1 MGTTQTLNN
10 RVQVTHSAL
19 LHAPLT
25 RRVMSLRTI
34 MIRAFESSDMNDV
47 LNIWL
52 EASIRAHSF
61 VGKEFWESSVQ
72 DMREIYIPASDTYVF
87 SENGTVRGF
96 FSLHDES
103 LAAMFV
109 WPEAQGKGI
118 GRQLMDKAK
127 SLGKKLNLTVYRENE
142 KSIQFYKK
150 CGFIPVKERADEH
163 TGHIEI
169 LMEYGS

>member
-1 MGTTQTLNN
+1 
-10 RVQVTHSAL
+10 
-19 LHAPLT
+19 
-25 RRVMSLRTI
+25 

-61 VGKEFWESSVQ
+61 VGKEFWVSRVD

-87 SENGTVRGF
+87 SENGTIKGF
-96 FSLHDES
+96 FSLHRDS

-109 WPEAQGKGI
+109 SPDVQGKGI
-118 GRQLMDKAK
+118 GRQLMNEAK
-127 SLGKKLNLTVYRENE
+127 SLRRKLNLTVYRENE
-142 KSIQFYKK
+142 KSIQFYRK
-150 CGFIPVKERADEH
+150 CGFTPVKERADEH

-169 LMEYGS
+169 LMEYSS

>member
-1 MGTTQTLNN
+1 
-10 RVQVTHSAL
+10 
-19 LHAPLT
+19 
-25 RRVMSLRTI
+25 

-61 VGKEFWESSVQ
+61 VGKEFWESRVD

-87 SENGTVRGF
+87 SENGTVKGF
-96 FSLHDES
+96 FSLHADS

-109 WPEAQGKGI
+109 SPDAQGKGI
-118 GRQLMDKAK
+118 GQQLMNKAK
-127 SLGKKLNLTVYRENE
+127 SLRRKLNLTVYRENE
-142 KSIQFYKK
+142 KSIQFYRK
-150 CGFIPVKERADEH
+150 CGFKPVKERADEH

-169 LMEYGS
+169 LMEYSS